1 MHAQTFIFI
10 GHRMHTTKKNHSY
23 DCHFRVAML
32 QDEEKELLLELAR
45 IRKEREQEAA
55 KKAAEDEKS
64 KQLALQEEVM
74 HGNPLHARAQ
84 ADFQV
89 GLFTE
94 LAPLNGL
101 IVCKWIFLSVEV
113 ICTGKKAVG

>member
-45 IRKEREQEAA
+45 IRKERES
-55 KKAAEDEKS
+55 KKQQKRQQRMRDQS
-64 KQLALQEEVM
+64 
-74 HGNPLHARAQ
+74 
-84 ADFQV
+84 
-89 GLFTE
+89 
-94 LAPLNGL
+94 
-101 IVCKWIFLSVEV
+101 S
-113 ICTGKKAVG
+113 